1 MQGMCDNT
9 KKIVNNERGMA
20 LVSALVLGALGMLM
34 VASLLMMVNTGTWVS
49 GSQKVYQ
56 IALDSAYGGINL
68 FTKEIIQ
75 RGVGGTNLGAM
86 GTYGGILA
94 QSITNADFT
103 TKLTTTGNITDGTFP
118 NDTVD
123 VTVTLAFPSGPSMV
137 VSTNIVSASL
147 GNSGTSSNLLQ
158 GGGVVNNNSG
168 TITPQHIPYLYQVDT
183 LGQSAANPRENASLS
198 SIYAY

>member
-1 MQGMCDNT
+1 MQGMRDNT

-75 RGVGGTNLGAM
+75 RGVGGTNLGTM

-94 QSITNADFT
+94 QSITDADFT
-103 TKLTTTGNITDGTFP
+103 TKLTTTGNITDGIFP